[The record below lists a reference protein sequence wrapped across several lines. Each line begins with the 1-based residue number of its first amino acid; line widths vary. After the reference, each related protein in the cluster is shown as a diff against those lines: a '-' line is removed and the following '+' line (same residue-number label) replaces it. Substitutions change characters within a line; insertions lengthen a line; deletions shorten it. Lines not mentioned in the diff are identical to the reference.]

1 MRTIGGTLGCW
12 IAYSQLQLSNSA
24 RPKGMVRLEQTRH
37 RARLPISRLDCGPA
51 SASLPG
57 VALSIKGQIAKR
69 RSLVAIER
77 QTSRGLLRQIQVR
90 WQVAE
95 SLFQC
100 PVKGM
105 LLSGLG
111 RHESLPVEL
120 ETVNTPTALISLS
133 GYRYLP
139 GGIDFAFIGQLKAM
153 FRQMAGMMSKV
164 TA

>member
-1 MRTIGGTLGCW
+1 MGTIRGTLRRW
-12 IAYSQLQLSNSA
+12 IAYSQLQLSNFA
-24 RPKGMVRLEQTRH
+24 NPKGMVRLEQTRN
-37 RARLPISRLDCGPA
+37 RARLPMSGLDCGPA
-51 SASLPG
+51 SVSLPG
-57 VALSIKGQIAKR
+57 VALRIKGRIAKR
-69 RSLVAIER
+69 RSLVTTER

-105 LLSGLG
+105 LLDGLG
-111 RHESLPVEL
+111 RYESLPVEL

-139 GGIDFAFIGQLKAM
+139 GERDFAFIGQSKAM
-153 FRQMAGMMSKV
+153 FRQTAGMMSRV